1 MTRRN
6 VDSRRPGGAGQ
17 TALTTTW
24 SGRENAT
31 IRHEN
36 REESMRSWLEGTV
49 LAPAVLALGV
59 AAAGAAE
66 PRATRL
72 AATDGAALHDWDAR
86 ITSML
91 SAGDLRFRRTHED
104 TLLPSRQHV
113 RLDQAY
119 RGVPVYG
126 GQVVRQTEGERTIS
140 VFGTLYEGIDVDP
153 RPTLTADQAVAVVEK
168 LSGADLGPSRV
179 PQLVVLPRE
188 EGGYVLAYTARA
200 FTESDLVRYFVD
212 ARTGALV
219 ESRSELKR
227 QAVSG
232 TGTGVLGD
240 RKKMSVRS
248 AAGSGGF
255 LTDDGFRPPSLVT
268 FDMKGNLTRTIGF
281 LNGVIGLGL
290 NDVGAD
296 SDNTWTDGPVV
307 DAHSYAGWTYDYFF
321 LRFGR
326 RGLDGNDLEILS
338 LVHPV
343 RREDIFTASNSVV
356 STFYLNAF
364 YAGDGVM
371 VYGEGLLPSLRLTN
385 GQRVDYLAGALDVVA
400 HELTHGVTDYTS
412 GLVYQNESGALNE
425 SFSDMMAAGA
435 EFFFQG
441 RGPGQPDWL
450 LGEDVFVPGGIRS
463 LQSPTAFGDPDHYSI
478 RFTGTEDNGGVHI
491 NSGIPNHVFYLATVG
506 GTHRVSGVAVTGV
519 GQANIEQIEKVMYR
533 AFTAMMP
540 SSATFSTAR
549 AVTIQSAR
557 DLYGAGSPAERA
569 VTQAWNA
576 VGVN

>member
-1 MTRRN
+1 MRFRHE
-6 VDSRRPGGAGQ
+6 G
-17 TALTTTW
+17 TAL
-24 SGRENAT
+24 A
-31 IRHEN
+31 
-36 REESMRSWLEGTV
+36 L
-49 LAPAVLALGV
+49 VLALGG
-59 AAAGAAE
+59 AAQAAE
-66 PRATRL
+66 PRAIRL
-72 AATDGAALHDWDAR
+72 AATEGAALNDWDTR
-86 ITSML
+86 IESML
-91 SAGDLRFRRTHED
+91 RAGDLQLRRTHED

-126 GQVVRQTEGERTIS
+126 GQVVRQTEGERTVS
-140 VFGTLYEGIDVDP
+140 VFGTLYAGIAHDP
-153 RPTLTADQAVAVVEK
+153 RPTLTADQAVAVIEK

-179 PQLVVLPRE
+179 PRLVVLPRD
-188 EGGYVLAYTARA
+188 EGGYALAYTARA
-200 FTESDLVRYFVD
+200 FTESDLVRYFID
-212 ARTGALV
+212 ARTGALLS
-219 ESRSELKR
+219 SRSELQR
-227 QAVSG
+227 QAAVSG

-248 AAGSGGF
+248 AQASGGF
-255 LTDDGFRPPSLVT
+255 LADDVFRPPSLVT
-268 FDMKGNLTRTIGF
+268 FDMRGDLTRTLGF

-290 NDVGAD
+290 NDVASD
-296 SDNTWTDGPVV
+296 SDNSWTDGPVV
-307 DAHSYAGWTYDYFF
+307 DAHSYAGWTHDYYF
-321 LRFGR
+321 LRFNR
-326 RGLDGNDLEILS
+326 RGLDGNNLEVLS

-356 STFYLNAF
+356 NTFYLNAF
-364 YAGDGVM
+364 YAGDGIM

-385 GQRVDYLAGALDVVA
+385 GQRVDYLAGSLDVVA

-412 GLVYQNESGALNE
+412 GLVYQGESGALNE

-435 EFFFQG
+435 EFYFQG
-441 RGPGQPDWL
+441 RAPGQPDWL
-450 LGEDVFVPGGIRS
+450 IGEDVFVPGGIRS
-463 LQSPTAFGDPDHYSI
+463 MQSPTVWGDPDHYSI
-478 RFTGTEDNGGVHI
+478 RFTGPEDNGGVHI

-506 GTHRVSGVAVTGV
+506 GTNRVSGIAVTGV

-540 SSATFSTAR
+540 SSANFSTAR

>member
-1 MTRRN
+1 MRFRHE
-6 VDSRRPGGAGQ
+6 G
-17 TALTTTW
+17 TAL
-24 SGRENAT
+24 A
-31 IRHEN
+31 
-36 REESMRSWLEGTV
+36 
-49 LAPAVLALGV
+49 LAALALGV
-59 AAAGAAE
+59 MSADAAE
-66 PRATRL
+66 PRVTRL
-72 AATDGAALHDWDAR
+72 AATEGAALNDWDTR
-86 ITSML
+86 IDSML
-91 SAGDLRFRRTHED
+91 RAGDLQLRRTHED

-119 RGVPVYG
+119 RGVPVYS
-126 GQVVRQTEGERTIS
+126 GQVVRQTEGERTVS
-140 VFGTLYEGIDVDP
+140 VFGTLYEGIDLDP
-153 RPTLTADQAVAVVEK
+153 RPTLTADQAVAVIEK

-179 PQLVVLPRE
+179 PRLVVLPRD

-200 FTESDLVRYFVD
+200 FTESDLVRYFID

-219 ESRSELKR
+219 LSRSELQR

-240 RKKMSVRS
+240 RKKMSATV
-248 AAGSGGF
+248 GVGGVGF
-255 LTDDGFRPPSLVT
+255 IASDEFRPPAIFT
-268 FDMKGNLTRTIGF
+268 FDMRGNLTRTNAI
-281 LNGVIGLGL
+281 LNGVVGPTL
-290 NDVGAD
+290 NDVAND

-307 DAHSYAGWTYDYFF
+307 DAHSYAGWTYDYYF
-321 LRFGR
+321 LRFNR
-326 RGLDGNDLEILS
+326 RGLDGNNLEVWS

-343 RREDIFTASNSVV
+343 RREDIFSASNSVV
-356 STFYLNAF
+356 NTFFLNAF
-364 YAGDGVM
+364 YAGDGIM

-385 GQRVDYLAGALDVVA
+385 GQRVDYLAGALDIVA

-412 GLVYQNESGALNE
+412 GLIYQGESGALNE
-425 SFSDMMAAGA
+425 SFSDMMAAAA
-435 EFFFQG
+435 EFYYQG
-441 RGPGQPDWL
+441 RAPGQSDWL
-450 LGEDVFVPGGIRS
+450 IGEDAFVPGGIRS
-463 LQSPTAFGDPDHYSI
+463 MQSPTVWGDPDHYSI
-478 RFTGTEDNGGVHI
+478 RFTGPEDNGGVHI

-506 GTHRVSGVAVTGV
+506 GTNRVSGIAVTGV

-540 SSATFSTAR
+540 SSANFSTAR